1 MAFPVVQT
9 KTGGGSA
16 GSTSHP
22 VTLPSGVTAGDLLV
36 VWFGFRSNPTAT
48 GSAGWTKLGQA
59 SLSTTISFA
68 VFYKVATGSDALT
81 ITTTTSQRSTHE
93 SYRITGASGTVA
105 FSAASSAVAANP
117 NPPSLTPAGGAKDY
131 LWFASATA
139 TAGTTSASAA
149 PTNYTN
155 LTNQV
160 SGSGTGCAVYI
171 AERNLNATSEDPG
184 AFTAASTSYVAYT
197 LAVEPAGSGG
207 TAYTLTADAGSYIL
221 SGQTVNLTS
230 ARSIVAAPGSC
241 ALTGNDATLV
251 YTGAGIAYSIAA
263 EAGSYSLTGQVA
275 NLTSARR
282 ILADP
287 GSYSLTGQAANLTSA
302 RRITADPGS
311 YSLTG
316 QAANLN
322 IGRRMAA
329 DPGSYVLTGNT
340 ANFPRLRNM
349 IAVAGSYSLT
359 GQAANL
365 SLGRRLFADSGSYVL
380 NGNAANFSRSIRI
393 ETEAG
398 SYVLMGQDV
407 GLNYIPTAGPQVVTF
422 IIG

>member
-9 KTGGGSA
+9 KATVGSA

-22 VTLPSGVTAGDLLV
+22 ITLPTGVTAGDLLLV
-36 VWFGFRSNPTAT
+36 IFGVRSNPTVSV
-48 GSAGWTKLGQA
+48 GSGTGWTKLGQQSQA
-59 SLSTTISFA
+59 TAQTTAI
-68 VFYKVATGSDALT
+68 FYKIATGSDALT
-81 ITTTTSQRSTHE
+81 LSTTTSQRSTAGT
-93 SYRITGASGTVA
+93 YRITGASGVVEGAGAGAT
-105 FSAASSAVAANP
+105 STNP
-117 NPPSLTPAGGAKDY
+117 DTPNLTPAGGAKDY
-131 LWFASATA
+131 LWISTSSIVI
-139 TAGTTSASAA
+139 GTVSASAA
-149 PTNYTN
+149 PASYTN
-155 LTNQV
+155 LTNYP
-160 SGSGTGCAVYI
+160 SGAGTGISLCI
-171 AERNLNATSEDPG
+171 AERGLNATSENPG
-184 AFTAASTSYVAYT
+184 AFTAASTTWAGYT
-197 LAVEPAGSGG
+197 LAISPTGGG
-207 TAYTLTADAGSYIL
+207 TSYTLTADAGSYSL
-221 SGQTVNLTS
+221 SGQTANLTS
-230 ARSIVAAPGSC
+230 ARSVIAAPGSY

-251 YTGAGIAYSIAA
+251 YTGAGVAYSITA
-263 EAGSYSLTGQVA
+263 EAGSYALTGQVA
-275 NLTSARR
+275 NISSARR

-287 GSYSLTGQAANLTSA
+287 GNYSLTGQTANLTSA

-349 IAVAGSYSLT
+349 IAAAGSYSLT

-365 SLGRRLFADSGSYVL
+365 SLGRRLVADPGSYAL
-380 NGNAANFSRSIRI
+380 SGNAATFSRSIRI
-393 ETEAG
+393 EAEAG